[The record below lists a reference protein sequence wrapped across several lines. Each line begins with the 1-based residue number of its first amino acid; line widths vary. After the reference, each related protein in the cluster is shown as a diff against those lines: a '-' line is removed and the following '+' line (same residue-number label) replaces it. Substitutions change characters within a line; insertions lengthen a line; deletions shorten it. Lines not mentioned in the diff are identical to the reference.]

1 VISDGKLHEAKVD
14 RSGGII
20 CGQTIQIVSVSLFEK
35 SELASALQLE
45 RNTSDSP
52 DGGKQLT
59 LIIRFD
65 NTANEHI
72 TSDCPRSC

>member
-1 VISDGKLHEAKVD
+1 MIGDGKMHEVKVD
-14 RSGGII
+14 RRGGII

-35 SELASALQLE
+35 TKLASALQLE

-52 DGGKQLT
+52 DGGQQLT
-59 LIIRFD
+59 LIITFD
-65 NTANEHI
+65 KTANEHI

>member
-1 VISDGKLHEAKVD
+1 VIGDGKMHEVKVD
-14 RSGGII
+14 RGGII

-35 SELASALQLE
+35 TELASALQLE

-65 NTANEHI
+65 NAADEHI
-72 TSDCPRSC
+72 TSDSPRSD